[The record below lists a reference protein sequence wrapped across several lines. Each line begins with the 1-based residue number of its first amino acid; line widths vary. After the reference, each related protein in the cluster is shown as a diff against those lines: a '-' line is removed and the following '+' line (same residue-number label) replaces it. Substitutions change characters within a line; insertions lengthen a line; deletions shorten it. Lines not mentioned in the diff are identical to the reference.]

1 METESP
7 FQPPGPGAIL
17 LELDLEMRFEGG
29 RLLALAGITPEIHG
43 PGTDRLRTS
52 VLAAWLDIVLGTGA
66 VEAMWPRVPLTLTL
80 DVQMLEPPP
89 SDGAIE
95 ILVRPLKVGRSVS
108 VLEADVFEKGSIIG
122 FGRGSF
128 MAAPD
133 PRAVM
138 ETRPPMRAPPGTHRL
153 SMPLAMRAGI
163 ELIETGV
170 VLLPNRPEA
179 RNGANVL
186 TGSLIALVA
195 EEAALSLTPGETL
208 ALLNLEFLRPVRVGP
223 AVASARIHRGVGRV
237 EIRDAGRDNRLAT
250 VATTRILTVGA

>member
-1 METESP
+1 VATHSP
-7 FQPPGPGAIL
+7 LQPPGPGAIL

-29 RLLALAGITPEIHG
+29 RLLARAGITPEIHG
-43 PGTDRLRTS
+43 PGTARLRTS

-66 VEAMWPRVPLTLTL
+66 IEAMWPRVPLTLNL

-95 ILVRPLKVGRSVS
+95 FLVRPLKAGRSVG
-108 VLEADVFEKGSIIG
+108 VLEADVSKAGSIIG
-122 FGRGSF
+122 FGRGTF

-133 PRAVM
+133 PGAVM
-138 ETRPPMRAPPGTHRL
+138 VTRPPMRAPPGTHRL
-153 SMPLAMRAGI
+153 SMPLAARAGI
-163 ELIETGV
+163 ELVQTGV

-179 RNGANVL
+179 RNGANIL

-208 ALLNLEFLRPVRVGP
+208 ALLNLDFLRPVRVGP
-223 AVASARIHRGVGRV
+223 AVANARIHGGVGRV
-237 EIRDAGRDNRLAT
+237 EVRDAGKDN
-250 VATTRILTVGA
+250 